1 MTHVYESVTREKKS
15 VRALSALTGV
25 CIRQIDF
32 CEKKNEVFFGTDE
45 IVRYIRYILSG
56 CQ

>member
-1 MTHVYESVTREKKS
+1 MIHVYESVTRDKEKC
-15 VRALSALTGV
+15 ALSALTGV

-32 CEKKNEVFFGTDE
+32 SEKKNVFFGTDE

>member
-1 MTHVYESVTREKKS
+1 MTHVYYSVTLDKEKC
-15 VRALSALTGV
+15 ALSALTGV

-32 CEKKNEVFFGTDE
+32 SEKKNEVFFRTDE